1 MNDLPTDREMVN
13 SMVAGDEAAFD
24 RFFREY
30 TPRVF
35 RLRLA
40 AAPGRFGS
48 GYRGDLPG
56 SAGRAMRN
64 IARWRGEASL
74 LTWMLQIARNEITD
88 HWRRKARRASV
99 EVFAE
104 DDPVVAATLES
115 IQDDSN
121 RPDQIAT
128 RADLLNVVHAALDR
142 LPAHYGNALE
152 WKYID
157 GLSVVE
163 IGERLTMNPIA
174 TQSLLARARIAF
186 RDAFTALAGPG
197 SVDMLPFN
205 VTELAP

>member
-1 MNDLPTDREMVN
+1 MRDLPTDREMVN

-30 TPRVF
+30 MPRVF
-35 RLRLA
+35 RFVLPRL
-40 AAPGRFGS
+40 GGS
-48 GYRGDLPG
+48 VPDTEEICQEVL
-56 SAGRAMRN
+56 GRAMRN

-121 RPDQIAT
+121 RPDQLAD

-174 TQSLLARARIAF
+174 TQSLLARARMAF

-197 SVDMLPFN
+197 SGDMLPFN
-205 VTELAP
+205 VTEPAP

>member
-1 MNDLPTDREMVN
+1 MNDLLADRKLVN
-13 SMVAGDEAAFD
+13 SMLAGDEAAFE
-24 RFFREY
+24 RFFRAY
-30 TPRVF
+30 TPRVYRF
-35 RLRLA
+35 VLPRL
-40 AAPGRFGS
+40 GGS
-48 GYRGDLPG
+48 VQDTEELCQEVL
-56 SAGRAMRN
+56 GRAMRN

-104 DDPVVAATLES
+104 DDPTVAAALES

-121 RPDQIAT
+121 RPDQIAD

-163 IGERLTMNPIA
+163 IGERLTLNPIA
-174 TQSLLARARIAF
+174 TQSLLARARTAF
-186 RDAFTALAGPG
+186 RDAFTALAGSASG
-197 SVDMLPFN
+197 DVLPFN
-205 VTELAP
+205 LTEPVP